1 MNYVKVNT
9 DGSKV
14 YPYYL
19 WQLRT
24 DFPTTSFPQPYEVA
38 PLADFGVFPVTPSS
52 PPSYNRPTQKL
63 VEQTPVLTNGV
74 YTQVWS
80 VQPLSAQEQ
89 QTVAAQIQAEIVAAT
104 QSRLDTF
111 ARTRNYDG
119 ILSLC
124 TYATSPTQKFADE
137 GQYGIT
143 ARDATWAK
151 LYEILAEVQAGTR
164 PMPSSYA
171 DIEPD
176 LPPLVWPTS

>member
-1 MNYVKVNT
+1 MLYIKINAGGPPT
-9 DGSKV
+9 
-14 YPYYL
+14 YPYVL
-19 WQLRT
+19 GELRV
-24 DFPTTSFPQPYEVA
+24 DFPNTSFSYPPDVA
-38 PLADFGVFPVTPSS
+38 ALADFGVFPVSLTPL
-52 PPSYNRPTQKL
+52 PDYNRPTQKL

-89 QTVAAQIQAEIVAAT
+89 QTVAAQIQNEIVAAT
-104 QSRLDTF
+104 QERLDTF

-164 PMPSSYA
+164 PMPSSYF

-176 LPPLVWPTS
+176 LPPLAWPTP